1 MADLDLL
8 HARNLR
14 TLNAAQSMRDDEAPA
29 EPDES
34 EMLLTDWAQELTAV
48 AYRALEEIGRAERQ
62 ISYGNLQT
70 ARALL
75 ENAMNTM
82 KDAE

>member
-1 MADLDLL
+1 M
-8 HARNLR
+8 
-14 TLNAAQSMRDDEAPA
+14 S
-29 EPDES
+29 
-34 EMLLTDWAQELTAV
+34 
-48 AYRALEEIGRAERQ
+48 ALEEIGRAERQ

-75 ENAMNTM
+75 ENDMNTM